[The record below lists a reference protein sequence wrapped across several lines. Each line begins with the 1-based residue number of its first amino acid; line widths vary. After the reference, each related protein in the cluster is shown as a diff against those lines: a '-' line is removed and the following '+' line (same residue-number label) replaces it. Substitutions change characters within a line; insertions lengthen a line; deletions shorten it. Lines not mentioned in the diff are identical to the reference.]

1 MPLLFIKHIWGEG
14 KIQPVFAVKN
24 INAGYGD
31 VVIVHDVSIYV
42 NEGEIVAVVGPN
54 GSGKSTLLKSIL
66 GFARLFQGK
75 VVYCGEDITGI
86 ASDRA
91 VSMGIGYVPQVN
103 NVFPN
108 LTISENLDMGAYHRK
123 GRASIKAGIR
133 EIFEMFPELEV
144 RKNALA
150 GNLSGGERQM
160 LAIARAMMA
169 QPKVLLLDEPLASL
183 SPKPVSV
190 ILSKLGKIKETGTA
204 IIIVEQNVRKAL
216 SVSSR
221 GYVLVEGTC
230 AMEGE
235 ASSLF
240 AEESSKQRFLG
251 LEAKGIDTD
260 LASRHN

>member
-1 MPLLFIKHIWGEG
+1 MA
-14 KIQPVFAVKN
+14 PVFMVEN

-31 VVIVHDVSIYV
+31 VVIVHDVSV
-42 NEGEIVAVVGPN
+42 KVDEGEIVAIVGPN

-66 GFARLFQGK
+66 GFAKLFEGSIFYQ
-75 VVYCGEDITGI
+75 GEDITGI
-86 ASDRA
+86 ASDKT
-91 VSMGIGYVPQVN
+91 VIMGIGYVPQIN
-103 NVFPN
+103 NIFPN

-123 GRASIKAGIR
+123 GRASVKAGIK

-183 SPKPVSV
+183 SPRPVSV
-190 ILSKLGKIKETGTA
+190 ILSKLERIKETGTA
-204 IIIVEQNVRKAL
+204 IIIVEQSVKKAL
-216 SVSSR
+216 SISSR
-221 GYVLVEGTC
+221 GYVLVEGVC

-240 AEESSKQRFLG
+240 AEESSKQRYLG
-251 LEAKGIDTD
+251 LEAKGY
-260 LASRHN
+260 

>member
-1 MPLLFIKHIWGEG
+1 MELVFTAEHIS
-14 KIQPVFAVKN
+14 
-24 INAGYGD
+24 AGYGD
-31 VVIVHDVSIYV
+31 VIIVHDVSIQV
-42 NEGEIVAVVGPN
+42 TEGEIVAVVGPN

-75 VVYCGEDITGI
+75 VLYYGKDITGV

-91 VSMGIGYVPQVN
+91 IKMGIGYVPQVN
-103 NVFPN
+103 NIFPN

-123 GRASIKAGIR
+123 GRASVKAGIR
-133 EIFEMFPELEV
+133 EILEMFPELEV

-183 SPKPVSV
+183 SPRPVSI
-190 ILSKLGKIKETGTA
+190 ILSKLEKIRETGTA
-204 IIIVEQNVRKAL
+204 IVIVEQNVKKAL
-216 SVSSR
+216 SVSRR
-221 GYVLVEGTC
+221 GYVLVEGAC

-240 AEESSKQRFLG
+240 AEESSKQRYLG
-251 LEAKGIDTD
+251 LEAKGY
-260 LASRHN
+260 

>member
-1 MPLLFIKHIWGEG
+1 MA
-14 KIQPVFAVKN
+14 PVFMVEN

-31 VVIVHDVSIYV
+31 VVIVHDVSV
-42 NEGEIVAVVGPN
+42 KVDEGEIVAIVGPN

-75 VVYCGEDITGI
+75 VSYCGKDITGV

-91 VSMGIGYVPQVN
+91 IKMGIGYVPQVN
-103 NVFPN
+103 NIFPN
-108 LTISENLDMGAYHRK
+108 LTITENLDMGAYHRK
-123 GRASIKAGIR
+123 GRASVKAGIR
-133 EIFEMFPELEV
+133 EILEMFPELEV

-183 SPKPVSV
+183 SPRPVSI
-190 ILSKLGKIKETGTA
+190 ILSKLRKIKETGTA
-204 IIIVEQNVRKAL
+204 IVMVEQNVKKAL

-221 GYVLVEGTC
+221 GYVLVEGAC
-230 AMEGE
+230 AMQGD
-235 ASSLF
+235 AASLF
-240 AEESSKQRFLG
+240 AEESSKQRYLG
-251 LEAKGIDTD
+251 LEAKGY
-260 LASRHN
+260 